1 MKFGEL
7 IRLQPGYIFAVKA
20 DLKKPVTIKANC
32 FLTILAWGGMEGYTD
47 IVECFL
53 GKSADVSINIKGSST
68 RYTAPL
74 SVLKM
79 K

>member
-32 FLTILAWGGMEGYTD
+32 FLTILAWGEWKV
-47 IVECFL
+47 IQIL
-53 GKSADVSINIKGSST
+53 
-68 RYTAPL
+68 
-74 SVLKM
+74 
-79 K
+79 